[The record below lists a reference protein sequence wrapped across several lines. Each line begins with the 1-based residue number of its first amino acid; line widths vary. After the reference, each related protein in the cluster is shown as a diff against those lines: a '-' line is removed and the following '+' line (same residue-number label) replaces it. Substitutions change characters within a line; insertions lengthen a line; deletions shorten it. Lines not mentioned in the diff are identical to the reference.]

1 MRDDNDE
8 DDRLQVLPLRQLQ
21 SSECVVSFLFFNQ
34 GTDSEPCRSTGET
47 KADRDVP
54 AGLT

>member
-21 SSECVVSFLFFNQ
+21 SSECVVSLFFNQ

-47 KADRDVP
+47 KADRDFP